1 MIYFTVELSAFQ
13 NRLLNGTHSIPDIKL
28 PWIIRTFT
36 IFKLS
41 VLGYCFDRSSRPEV
55 FCKKGVLKNTH
66 RGKAP

>member
-36 IFKLS
+36 LS

-55 FCKKGVLKNTH
+55 FCKKGVLKDTH